1 MQIYVNNVS
10 RLDLDRV
17 TVTLSH
23 LFGVT
28 AGLVAIHVIYA
39 ESCEKDVD
47 AGDKRGHDPREA
59 SS

>member
-1 MQIYVNNVS
+1 M
-10 RLDLDRV
+10 DRV
-17 TVTLSH
+17 TVTLNH

-28 AGLVAIHVIYA
+28 AGLVAIHVFYA